1 MKALWMTFKR
11 LYFSDPFINRVS
23 LAVLAI
29 ILLLFLG
36 PKEFQSAQIAIAG
49 FLMTFII
56 VGGGAGMFNALISS
70 DQLAL
75 APKFRLTLVLAQFL
89 AILSTAWL
97 LTLLIWTGATSHNT
111 LANAFQLFFWLFD
124 LITLATLGLAYVNR
138 HPIHLVVL
146 IIALALFFNL
156 YQGDLEQELVN
167 ALNTGWSS
175 LLLSLTAIA
184 IQCWGFLYEWA
195 IRARKIKPVIP
206 TRLDTKPA
214 ASPETRFDEWLHRM
228 LMSNAKIDPAQSLMR
243 GQPWSDQ
250 RRYAWSLI
258 LFIGAPLL
266 MMGFLALT
274 GSSLVRGAGFFL
286 IFIIPP
292 VIFLAGLTSDWL
304 LRLRELWL
312 KQAGDRMQ
320 LWKFWR
326 QTLLSEFIR
335 AWMCMLLYLLLVQL
349 WASISVF
356 SLGFYLVIA
365 LILLPALSFL
375 LAWLRLVS
383 NPLFNAL
390 FIVFVMAMTTLAI
403 VAAANQNWR
412 GLLLFALLL
421 AVPAAYAYWRI
432 KKRIVHSDWRKSAS
446 IFEAISR

>member
-36 PKEFQSAQIAIAG
+36 PKAFQPAQIAIAG

-56 VGGGAGMFNALISS
+56 AGGGAGMFNALISS

-75 APKFRLTLVLAQFL
+75 APKFRLTLVQAQFL

-124 LITLATLGLAYVNR
+124 LITLATLGLAYANR
-138 HPIHLVVL
+138 HPTHLVVL

-156 YQGDLEQELVN
+156 YQGDLEQELIN

-206 TRLDTKPA
+206 TRLNTKPSS
-214 ASPETRFDEWLHRM
+214 SPETRFDEWLHRM

-250 RRYAWSLI
+250 RRYVWSLI

-292 VIFLAGLTSDWL
+292 VIFLAGLSSDWL

-320 LWKFWR
+320 LWEFWR

-335 AWMCMLLYLLLVQL
+335 AWMSMLLYVLLVQL
-349 WASISVF
+349 WASVSVF

-403 VAAANQNWR
+403 ISAANQNLR
-412 GLLLFALLL
+412 GLLLFTLLL

-432 KKRIVHSDWRKSAS
+432 KKLIVHSDWRKSAS